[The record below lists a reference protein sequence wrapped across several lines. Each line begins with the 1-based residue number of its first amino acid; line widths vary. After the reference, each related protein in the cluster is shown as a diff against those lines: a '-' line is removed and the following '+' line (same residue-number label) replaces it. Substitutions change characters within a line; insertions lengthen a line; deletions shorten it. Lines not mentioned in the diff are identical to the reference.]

1 MIFGEQFLQAKFV
14 GRPAGRVTFVLLVG
28 GKVTGRC
35 SRNFHHQPSGSCQ
48 SGIHV
53 LALSLTL
60 PPSTGMGSLVPGAE
74 LRRMYQIAV
83 HMPQEEPG
91 PRPISTLLFLDAF
104 PLFLHSLTP
113 LIRNWICPLELREG
127 LGGWNLFPT
136 SKIWGIEKG
145 FYTWENPTGSCSVSI
160 LLIVIVI
167 NIITSHFFFR
177 ICVHSLVNQFIHLL
191 FIEVLIL
198 LRLCGR
204 YWEWGNGGGHR
215 GEWGSPAFYKLPH
228 SLGRWNEL
236 PTMARTVIT
245 AHRKKQLGFLTFKMD
260 ISKYHFCFCL
270 FVCFLLSLSL
280 IMLQKANWLGDFFFV
295 IIIRIK

>member
-1 MIFGEQFLQAKFV
+1 MCLTQRPNKPKSRSLEQRKLHCRAKQGGCRSSCSKEQNSLMIFGEQFLQAKFV

-74 LRRMYQIAV
+74 LRHMYQIAV

-113 LIRNWICPLELREG
+113 LIRN
-127 LGGWNLFPT
+127 
-136 SKIWGIEKG
+136 
-145 FYTWENPTGSCSVSI
+145 
-160 LLIVIVI
+160 
-167 NIITSHFFFR
+167 
-177 ICVHSLVNQFIHLL
+177 
-191 FIEVLIL
+191 
-198 LRLCGR
+198 
-204 YWEWGNGGGHR
+204 
-215 GEWGSPAFYKLPH
+215 
-228 SLGRWNEL
+228 
-236 PTMARTVIT
+236 
-245 AHRKKQLGFLTFKMD
+245 
-260 ISKYHFCFCL
+260 
-270 FVCFLLSLSL
+270 
-280 IMLQKANWLGDFFFV
+280 
-295 IIIRIK
+295 